1 MSYDSKIAARKEEHI
16 KACLDPE
23 SQASPPHH
31 SVFDPYFL
39 EPEALPELALSEV
52 DLATRFLGKTLA
64 APVIVSSMTGGPLKG
79 AIINRNLATAVE
91 ALGLGMGVGSQ
102 RIAIEDPSTR
112 RSFEVRPFAP
122 TAVILGN
129 LGAVQLGLG
138 YGAKQAIEAVEM
150 LGADGLFLHLN
161 AVQEAVQPGGD
172 TNFRGIGD
180 HIEALVR
187 AVPFPILAKECGAG
201 IGARAAM
208 RLARAGV
215 AAIDV
220 SGSGGTSWPKVEG
233 MRAHDPLARS
243 LGDTFKPW
251 GLPTPLAIAEVRQA
265 LPHATLIASGGIRSG
280 LDAAKAIALG
290 ADLVSIAQP
299 VLAAALDSPEAVI
312 EVLTRFL
319 TELRVACFGVGAKTP
334 AELRAMQP
342 IRRVQK

>member
-1 MSYDSKIAARKEEHI
+1 MTYDSKIAARKEEHI

-233 MRAHDPLARS
+233 MRAHDPQRAGRYFQA
-243 LGDTFKPW
+243 LGPS
-251 GLPTPLAIAEVRQA
+251 PTPLAIAEVRQA
-265 LPHATLIASGGIRSG
+265 LLPRDAHRFGRIRLGPDAASDRARSRPG
-280 LDAAKAIALG
+280 LDRPAG
-290 ADLVSIAQP
+290 AGRGARQP
-299 VLAAALDSPEAVI
+299 DAVI
-312 EVLTRFL
+312 EVLTRL
-319 TELRVACFGVGAKTP
+319 
-334 AELRAMQP
+334 
-342 IRRVQK
+342 